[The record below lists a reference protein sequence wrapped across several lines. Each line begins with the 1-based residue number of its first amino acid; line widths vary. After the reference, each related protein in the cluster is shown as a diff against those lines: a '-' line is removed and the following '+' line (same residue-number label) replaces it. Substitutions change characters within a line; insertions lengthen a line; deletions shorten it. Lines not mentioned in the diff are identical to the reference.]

1 MVERLQQGVDDLVW
15 TAQGAGELTR
25 GADNLWKWL
34 SACSDSIRRRVV
46 SHADTRATEHYCT
59 FMRLRAIDRG
69 LPSSLEGALEPLVLH
84 HVTVYQKYTSVHTRL
99 LALDRAALGT
109 ALTC

>member
-1 MVERLQQGVDDLVW
+1 MVDRLQQGVDDLVW
-15 TAQGAGELTR
+15 TAEDTGELTR

-34 SACSDSIRRRVV
+34 SACSDSVRWRVV

-59 FMRLRAIDRG
+59 FMKLRTIDRS
-69 LPSSLEGALEPLVLH
+69 LPSSLEGALEPLVQH
-84 HVTVYQKYTSVHTRL
+84 HATMYHQYSRVHTHL